1 MITEF
6 KCHVPQTSIDNL
18 KLRLQQTRWPDEI
31 KGSGW
36 RFGADLSY
44 IKKLA
49 EYWLKEFD
57 WRETEDEINQYPN
70 YIAEIER
77 IKIHFLHV
85 KGKGEKSVPL
95 LITHGWPGSFLEMNK
110 LIIPL
115 TTHREFSFDLIIP
128 SIPGFGFSQK
138 INTPGCNLWFIAD
151 LWSKLIK
158 ELGYEKVLVQGGDF
172 GAGIGTALALRHPED
187 VIGLHLNFIHSSYF
201 PFLSKTEKLTEEEI
215 QFQKNADDW
224 YTAEGAYSHQ
234 HKTKPITLAFALND
248 SPIGLCAWMVEKFY
262 GWSDCN
268 GDIESVFTKDELLS
282 NVSLYWF
289 TETIHSSI
297 RLYNETVQAPLN
309 FSKDD
314 FVNTPTGIARFPK
327 EGPFP
332 PRKFIERGFNI
343 QHWTDIPKGGHFA
356 AMEQPAL
363 FANDIIQFAKKF

>member
-57 WRETEDEINQYPN
+57 WRETEGEINQYPN

>member
-36 RFGADLSY
+36 RYEADLSY

-158 ELGYEKVLVQGGDF
+158 D
-172 GAGIGTALALRHPED
+172 AGI
-187 VIGLHLNFIHSSYF
+187 
-201 PFLSKTEKLTEEEI
+201 
-215 QFQKNADDW
+215 
-224 YTAEGAYSHQ
+224 
-234 HKTKPITLAFALND
+234 
-248 SPIGLCAWMVEKFY
+248 
-262 GWSDCN
+262 
-268 GDIESVFTKDELLS
+268 
-282 NVSLYWF
+282 
-289 TETIHSSI
+289 
-297 RLYNETVQAPLN
+297 
-309 FSKDD
+309 
-314 FVNTPTGIARFPK
+314 
-327 EGPFP
+327 
-332 PRKFIERGFNI
+332 
-343 QHWTDIPKGGHFA
+343 A
-356 AMEQPAL
+356 A
-363 FANDIIQFAKKF
+363 N